1 MVTRNFIKTDNGI
14 ELFFNFGEYR
24 GSVIFRLKIINEM
37 KIALCQ
43 INPIIGN
50 LDYNKDKII
59 KGYERGVKENANLV
73 IFPEL
78 SLVGYP
84 PLDLVEKEE
93 FRKAV
98 NKKINEL
105 AKISGKVGL
114 LFGAITEDDDL
125 IGTNIHNSAVLCY
138 QGKVQ
143 FIQPK
148 SLIPNYD
155 VFDEMRYFEP
165 AKDVFV
171 HEFKGEKLGISVCED
186 IWNDADY
193 WYRRRYSE
201 DPVEKLMKKGATVL
215 INISASPY
223 SFGKRKERL
232 EMLSIL
238 CREDKLPLAYVC
250 CVGVQ
255 TDLVFDG
262 GSMCFDKKGKLVQ
275 LGAAFKED
283 FILFD
288 TETDEEI
295 KTEVEKT
302 FEEEV
307 LSSLIYGVREYFEK
321 MKFKRAVVGLSGG
334 LDSAIVTYIGVEA
347 LGKENVHVVLMPSK
361 YSSDGSV
368 TDSEKLIKNLGILS
382 TNVSIQPVVDE
393 TIDQLKGKFEKK
405 LGKLTEE
412 NIQARIRGVYLMAFS
427 NNDNFL
433 VLTTGNKSELAVGY
447 CTLYGD
453 MSGSLAVIAD
463 VYKSDLYRIA
473 KFVNRKKEIIPKEII
488 TKAPSAELSPNQK
501 DQDDL
506 PPYELLDKILK
517 MYLEENKEYTEI
529 ASIINDDKVVKKV
542 LRMVDINEFK
552 RRQAAPALRVSR
564 KAFGYGRRYPIVQ
577 GWRT

>member
-1 MVTRNFIKTDNGI
+1 MVYFAIKS
-14 ELFFNFGEYR
+14 L
-24 GSVIFRLKIINEM
+24 NEM

-50 LDYNKDKII
+50 LDYNKEKIV
-59 KGYERGVKENANLV
+59 KGYERGVKANADLV

-78 SLVGYP
+78 ALVGYP
-84 PLDLVEKEE
+84 PLDLVEKTE

-98 NKKINEL
+98 SKKVNEIS
-105 AKISGKVGL
+105 KITGDVGL
-114 LFGAITEDDDL
+114 LFGAITEDNDR

-138 QGKVQ
+138 EGKVQ

-193 WYRRRYSE
+193 WYKRRYYV
-201 DPVEKLMKKGATVL
+201 DPVEMLKKKGATVL

-238 CREDKLPLAYVC
+238 CRQDKLQLAYVC

-262 GSMCFDKKGKLVQ
+262 GSMCLDSKGNLVQ
-275 LGAAFKED
+275 LGKSYEED

-288 TETDEEI
+288 TNNDKKI
-295 KTEVEKT
+295 NNEVEKS

-307 LSSLIYGVREYFEK
+307 LASLIYGVKEYFEK
-321 MKFKRAVVGLSGG
+321 MKFKKAVVGLSGG
-334 LDSAIVTYIGVEA
+334 LDSAMVTYIAVEA
-347 LGKENVHVVLMPSK
+347 LGKDNVQVVLMPSK
-361 YSSDGSV
+361 YSSEGSV
-368 TDSEKLIKNLGILS
+368 TDSEKLIKNLGIS
-382 TNVSIQPVVDE
+382 SDNVSIQAVVDE
-393 TIDQLKGKFEKK
+393 TINQLTPKFKQK
-405 LGKLTEE
+405 LGKLTGE

-427 NNDNFL
+427 NNDNYL

-473 KFVNRKKEIIPKEII
+473 NFINRKQEIIPYEII

-517 MYLEENKEYTEI
+517 MYLEENKEYDEI
-529 ASIINDDKVVKKV
+529 NSIIKDEMVVKKV
-542 LRMVDINEFK
+542 LRMVDINDFK

>member
-1 MVTRNFIKTDNGI
+1 
-14 ELFFNFGEYR
+14 
-24 GSVIFRLKIINEM
+24 
-37 KIALCQ
+37 
-43 INPIIGN
+43 
-50 LDYNKDKII
+50 
-59 KGYERGVKENANLV
+59 
-73 IFPEL
+73 
-78 SLVGYP
+78 LVGYP

-98 NKKINEL
+98 NQKINEL
-105 AKISGKVGL
+105 AKITNDVGL

-138 QGKVQ
+138 DGKVQ

-165 AKDVFV
+165 AKDVAV
-171 HEFKGEKLGISVCED
+171 HKFKGEKLGISVCED

-193 WYRRRYSE
+193 WYRRRYE
-201 DPVEKLMKKGATVL
+201 VDPVELMMKKGASIL

-275 LGAAFKED
+275 LGKSYDED

-288 TETDEEI
+288 TEEDKEI
-295 KTEVEKT
+295 KVEVEKS
-302 FEEEV
+302 FEEET
-307 LSSLIYGVREYFEK
+307 LSSLIYGVKEYFEK

-334 LDSAIVTYIGVEA
+334 LDSAVVTYIAVEA
-347 LGKENVHVVLMPSK
+347 LGRENVHVVLMPSK
-361 YSSDGSV
+361 YSSSGSV

-393 TIDQLKGKFEKK
+393 TVEQLSQKFEKK
-405 LGKLTEE
+405 LGKVTGE

-427 NNDNFL
+427 NNDNYL

-463 VYKSDLYRIA
+463 VYKSDLYRITN
-473 KFVNRKKEIIPKEII
+473 FINRKKEIIPKAII
-488 TKAPSAELSPNQK
+488 TKAPSAELSLNQK

-517 MYLEENKEYTEI
+517 MYLEENKEYDEI
-529 ASIINDDKVVKKV
+529 VSIIKDDKIVKKV